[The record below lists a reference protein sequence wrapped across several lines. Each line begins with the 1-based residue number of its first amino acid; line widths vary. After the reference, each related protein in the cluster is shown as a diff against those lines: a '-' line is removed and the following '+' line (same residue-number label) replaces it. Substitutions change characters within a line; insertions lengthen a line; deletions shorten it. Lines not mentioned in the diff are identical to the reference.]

1 MARYL
6 LQANYT
12 QQALAGL
19 VSNPEDRSGVIKTL
33 VEGVGGK
40 VITFDY
46 CFGEFDIVGVFEMPD
61 DTAMASVVMAVGA
74 SGAVT
79 NLRTTV
85 LIPTADGFAAAQKA
99 KEISYR
105 PPGS

>member
-6 LQANYT
+6 LQASYT
-12 QQALAGL
+12 QQGVAGL
-19 VSNPEDRSGVIKTL
+19 VSSPEDRSGVIRAL
-33 VEGVGGK
+33 AESVGGR

-46 CFGEFDIVGVFEMPD
+46 CFGEFDVVVVLEMPD
-61 DTAMASVVMAVGA
+61 DTTMTSMVMAVGA
-74 SGAVT
+74 SGSVT

-85 LIPTADGFAAAQKA
+85 LIPAADGFAAAQKA
-99 KEISYR
+99 KELTYR

>member
-6 LQANYT
+6 LQASYT
-12 QQALAGL
+12 QQGLAGL
-19 VSNPEDRSGVIKTL
+19 VSSPEDRSGVIKSL

-46 CFGEFDIVGVFEMPD
+46 CFGEYDIAGVFEMPD
-61 DTAMASVVMAVGA
+61 DVTMASLVMAIRA
-74 SGAVT
+74 SGSVT

-85 LIPTADGFAAAQKA
+85 LMSIADGFAASQKA